1 MQQNIYSLLHLAQLD
16 IVGYPEFFIEQD
28 AQIGH

>member
-16 IVGYPEFFIEQD
+16 IVGYPEFFIKKD
-28 AQIGH
+28 PH